1 MRNLLCAFLVL
12 AFAVGA
18 AFAEE
23 KASAKGEAS
32 PRGEGN
38 ADGFVSLF
46 NGKDLTGWDGNPKLW
61 SVVDGAIR
69 GEQKV
74 KRGGNTFLIWEG
86 LLKDFELHITFRIQ
100 QGNSGIQYRSQHVG
114 NWRVV
119 GYQAE
124 VQNLKGK
131 VGFLYHEGGRGWLV
145 NVGDKMVISEDGKKE
160 VVGKLGDKMELTK
173 DYQMAGWNTYRIIC
187 RGNHVQHFL
196 NGVQTIDLIDK
207 DLNPIDK
214 VKGRNEK
221 KGSLSG
227 ILALQLHGGD
237 PMWVDFK
244 DIKLK
249 VFPTQ

>member
-1 MRNLLCAFLVL
+1 MRKALCGTLVL
-12 AFAVGA
+12 AFAVGLG
-18 AFAEE
+18 FAEE
-23 KASAKGEAS
+23 KPDAE
-32 PRGEGN
+32 
-38 ADGFVSLF
+38 GFVSIF
-46 NGKDLTGWDGNPKLW
+46 NGKNLTGWDGDPKLW

-69 GEQKV
+69 AEQKV
-74 KRGGNTFLIWEG
+74 RRGGNTFCIWRGNETVKDG
-86 LLKDFELHITFRIQ
+86 IVKDFELRVTFRIQ
-100 QGNSGIQYRSQHVG
+100 QGNSGIQYRSQDCG
-114 NWRVV
+114 NWRVR

-124 VQNLKGK
+124 VENRKGK

-145 NVGDKMVISEDGKKE
+145 NVGDKMVIGEDGKKE

-187 RGNHVQHFL
+187 RGNHIQHFL

-207 DLNPIDK
+207 DLNPIDA

-227 ILALQLHGGD
+227 ILALQLHGGN

-249 VFPTQ
+249 VFPAADGK